1 MTALFRRLLVANR
14 GEVALRVIRTAREMG
29 IETVAVYSEAD
40 RNSLHVRRAD
50 YAVCIGAAEPS
61 ASYLAI
67 DTIVEAATGLGCDAI
82 HPGYGFLSEN
92 AGFAEACEK
101 AGIVFVGPS
110 AQAIR
115 LMGDKVAARAAAS
128 AAAVAVVPGVQDEL
142 DDDRELVAVARKIGM
157 PVMLKAA
164 AGGGGRGIRIV
175 RDDSELAEAAG
186 LARAEARTAFGDD
199 RIYMEKLLASPRH
212 VEIQIMADQH
222 GGVVHYGDRECSVQR
237 RHQKLIEE
245 SPSLVLSEAS
255 RREMGAAA
263 CKLAAEVQYLGA
275 GTVEFLWSEG
285 RFYFLEM
292 NTRLQVEHAVT
303 EMLYGVDLVREQ
315 LRMAAGEKLAAVPEP
330 RGHAIEIRINA
341 EDPETFF
348 PSLGTIRRLNVPG
361 GPGVR
366 LDSALFLGLEVT
378 PHYDSMLAKL
388 IVHAVDRGQA
398 IARGLRA
405 LRELRTVGITTS
417 VPLAIRVL
425 QSQEFASG
433 DYDTG
438 ILDAINRQRPIEVEE
453 LAALAAATHR
463 FTSFDRAIA
472 KTVEARSGGQPIS
485 PWLLVERV
493 RRSRRSPR

>member
-1 MTALFRRLLVANR
+1 
-14 GEVALRVIRTAREMG
+14 
-29 IETVAVYSEAD
+29 
-40 RNSLHVRRAD
+40 
-50 YAVCIGAAEPS
+50 
-61 ASYLAI
+61 
-67 DTIVEAATGLGCDAI
+67 
-82 HPGYGFLSEN
+82 
-92 AGFAEACEK
+92 
-101 AGIVFVGPS
+101 
-110 AQAIR
+110 
-115 LMGDKVAARAAAS
+115 
-128 AAAVAVVPGVQDEL
+128 
-142 DDDRELVAVARKIGM
+142 
-157 PVMLKAA
+157 MLKAA

-175 RDDSELAEAAG
+175 RDESELAEAAG

-199 RIYMEKLLASPRH
+199 RIYLEKLLASPRH

-245 SPSLVLSEAS
+245 SPSPVLSEAS

-263 CKLAAEVQYLGA
+263 CKLAAEVHYVGA

-388 IVHAVDRGQA
+388 IVHAVDREQA

-493 RRSRRSPR
+493 RRSRRNPR